1 MMMAC
6 ACFWAKLATA
16 ENRSPSADGTGDVP
30 AAAKQLVTDYRLD
43 FAIDRPWNGRSGGV
57 QLPTVTAA
65 ESAEAGRADQPSLD
79 VRLPATERLTYLQWK
94 FPVREEVAQRPTG
107 STSAVATPARS
118 PQAKPQPSGDVGPTV
133 VGPSIVARIL
143 SGPIQLNSDP
153 QPHADSDPSG
163 QQTPPP
169 SPKTRRTTIAA
180 SEPPSS
186 AVSPSTRPSEP
197 GPVSTMATPNAV
209 THAPSP
215 YPTGPPAQGPQSQKI
230 RKTMVAGSKSPSST
244 VSSPLRQSSPQAVST
259 VATTN
264 DSTRT
269 TSSSPSDTQARA
281 SQSHDIAET
290 KVAVSASSSA
300 AMPTSTRRAELQ
312 VASTSRTA
320 NASTRTW
327 PLSKSDQEAGPQ
339 THTSRTRNV
348 ANWEARSEPK
358 RLPIPRLVTTSAV
371 SAETQRERATTS
383 NVDTIGEPKE
393 TTAVSRSN
401 FHAPIRGSHQPQL
414 KQETVRHIAGGPRAG
429 HSAGGTRRDL
439 RSEIEGHRRHASHS
453 ADAGCQTEGQLHSM
467 ALAEG
472 LRALEEADDFHFQ
485 GMQYEADLR
494 IENFIAGH
502 RTPALKGKR
511 QLSPVKA
518 RESYYEFAVDRL
530 VAAGGTE
537 EVAARRTVRPGAFGT
552 DDSPVRRRGRR
563 RMDRAEIALFQ
574 ASLAI
579 NPDNAVAANELG
591 VALARDG
598 QSGKS
603 SQYFAQSAQLAPSAR
618 TLANLSKVFER
629 LGEHE
634 SAVRLRQQMAA
645 LSTDEPS
652 QSSIRLVSLD
662 DFTAGEEFDQGPQP
676 VPKEKEETS
685 VAKQLN
691 EASSHGPNKFQFG
704 ESSKFPD

>member
-1 MMMAC
+1 M
-6 ACFWAKLATA
+6 
-16 ENRSPSADGTGDVP
+16 
-30 AAAKQLVTDYRLD
+30 
-43 FAIDRPWNGRSGGV
+43 
-57 QLPTVTAA
+57 
-65 ESAEAGRADQPSLD
+65 
-79 VRLPATERLTYLQWK
+79 
-94 FPVREEVAQRPTG
+94 
-107 STSAVATPARS
+107 
-118 PQAKPQPSGDVGPTV
+118 
-133 VGPSIVARIL
+133 
-143 SGPIQLNSDP
+143 
-153 QPHADSDPSG
+153 
-163 QQTPPP
+163 
-169 SPKTRRTTIAA
+169 
-180 SEPPSS
+180 
-186 AVSPSTRPSEP
+186 
-197 GPVSTMATPNAV
+197 
-209 THAPSP
+209 
-215 YPTGPPAQGPQSQKI
+215 
-230 RKTMVAGSKSPSST
+230 
-244 VSSPLRQSSPQAVST
+244 
-259 VATTN
+259 
-264 DSTRT
+264 
-269 TSSSPSDTQARA
+269 
-281 SQSHDIAET
+281 
-290 KVAVSASSSA
+290 
-300 AMPTSTRRAELQ
+300 
-312 VASTSRTA
+312 
-320 NASTRTW
+320 
-327 PLSKSDQEAGPQ
+327 
-339 THTSRTRNV
+339 
-348 ANWEARSEPK
+348 
-358 RLPIPRLVTTSAV
+358 
-371 SAETQRERATTS
+371 
-383 NVDTIGEPKE
+383 
-393 TTAVSRSN
+393 SRSN

-414 KQETVRHIAGGPRAG
+414 KQETVRHIAGGLEQAIQLAERGAIYAAKSRVTEGMRAI
-429 HSAGGTRRDL
+429 ARML
-439 RSEIEGHRRHASHS
+439 
-453 ADAGCQTEGQLHSM
+453 DAETEGQSHSM

-537 EVAARRTVRPGAFGT
+537 EVAARALYAL
-552 DDSPVRRRGRR
+552 GRLEQMIR
-563 RMDRAEIALFQ
+563 QSAPRKTKDGPREIALFQ

-691 EASSHGPNKFQFG
+691 EASSRRAKQIPIWRKLKMPRLKIGS
-704 ESSKFPD
+704 SSKSIR